1 MIHYVCACV
10 YIVRN
15 PHSISIIS
23 LVFGFG
29 LEIDKIRI
37 LKRLFIKKKNLFIII
52 YIKKNIS
59 NCKFASVHVR
69 CDLLGL
75 FYFFFF
81 FKIVDS
87 ISYMQTIAKG

>member
-52 YIKKNIS
+52 YIKKI
-59 NCKFASVHVR
+59 
-69 CDLLGL
+69 
-75 FYFFFF
+75 
-81 FKIVDS
+81 
-87 ISYMQTIAKG
+87 